1 MKTTFTIIVFL
12 FLFHAVALGQ
22 FDARKV
28 LIDYS
33 FKSNPK
39 TMAVGDLNN
48 DNRPDL
54 VVASDHY
61 SASASYFIYN
71 ANGTF
76 TETPLAGSAK
86 QGSISVIEVID
97 LDGNGYKDIVA
108 LTETSYTYGN
118 NRVLV
123 WYNDNGS
130 LAGSPQILIDNL
142 AESGY
147 TYNLHFYDM
156 NKDGKTD
163 IVLSGLHQS
172 YKVVWLQNRGR
183 YSSWPVNQVEQI
195 NAKQHLLV
203 ADLDAD
209 GSPEIVDGWDIY
221 TGPNFS
227 TKKSFVRD
235 DMPMTAADMD
245 LDGDLDIVVGPFAI
259 SNTLAWYENK
269 GNLEFQKHEITGISG
284 YFTSVLVQDFNN
296 DGLPDIVVGC
306 PTSCNM
312 SFLRNDGKGVFTVSS
327 ITRSTPGII
336 NQGAMRAAD
345 MDFDGKI
352 DLVTTDYAGR
362 IVGFY
367 KNNMPDFEGIQ
378 ADFRAEVTPCTL
390 TEVKFTDM
398 SLGQNIVTWNWSF
411 GDGTT
416 ATSKNASHAYAA
428 PGQYNVNLLVRKN
441 DGTSSSFSKTVTI
454 TSPPPIEDKFEIWYC
469 EGSMPFTLT
478 IPPAEQGMSYK
489 WYGDMGSASLLT
501 TTGNSFQISRYE
513 MTIYVEK
520 INQAGCA
527 SKRVP
532 VYIRQY
538 LTPKPPLVE
547 DASSYKGPATLRL
560 EARDPDGRKDITFS
574 WYEENPTM
582 HIGAKPVYVG
592 PVYER
597 HFSKTQPL
605 YVQAVSN
612 SGCQSLSMTRVTAY
626 VHEKAPVIPHF
637 AWVKT
642 GGSTSWS
649 NTVGI
654 AGNTSGTLLT
664 VGDYAGSATVTMD
677 QTTIALAPANKQNI
691 NFYLFKQDAT
701 GRVLGSSRILSL
713 LNDSGSLSLQAV
725 YTDDDNN
732 IYLTGK
738 LSGTVEIAEKSTWT
752 ANGYFVIKLNPAGEV
767 IWHKRV
773 ASEDGNSYGWSSYQ
787 VGIQVAK
794 DGTITCDL
802 LLKGTAIFEGQQ
814 LGSPGNRY
822 YPSETYWTRYVLQ
835 YSSDGTLA
843 SIRKVGSMDYYVKK
857 TTNPYDGYFV
867 GPSFTASDEADALY
881 QTGAFKSRTWVE
893 TETLL
898 GSFPDTVFTTVLIKY
913 GTDGKKIWHKTI
925 ASGSFGAKP
934 KKVLYHNKAIY
945 VLGTTTV
952 KNNATT
958 RIGSTFTT
966 FIDNAQVFL
975 AKFDTDGN
983 LIWVKA
989 IEGKQSAVVDAYD
1002 LLLDKLGDPYVI
1014 GTATGPTS
1022 FDGFVLQPHTTSG
1035 SPYSYVVKYTAR
1047 GDFSW
1052 AKGINNV
1059 TSYSEKLLYRL
1070 NGTFDSENQLVI
1082 HGNYHKTITLDDFVL
1097 PQGTATTLNSTLY
1110 TAKIGY
1116 KLTAAMH
1123 VDQTCAGQ
1131 PVSFQDLSQ
1140 HTPTEEVISREWN
1153 FGDGTT
1159 SKAAQISHTYN
1170 KPGQYLVT
1178 LTIQG
1183 SKGNTSSIQQTIT
1196 VKAAPL
1202 ATIFVN
1208 GLQLTASEG
1217 ESYRWFR
1224 NDSLM
1229 LESSNMLVVTKSGKY
1244 KVGFNVEGCEIMS
1257 EEVQITVAASEGEV
1271 TAFPNPASTTFTL
1284 ESKEHKMLGYSI
1296 YNTKGHFMMQQKLP
1310 AVSTQ
1315 IIDVRKLLTGLYI
1328 MQIELENGTYVS
1340 YKFMKN

>member
-1 MKTTFTIIVFL
+1 MRTIYTLILFL
-12 FLFHAVALGQ
+12 FLFHTAALGQ

-28 LIDYS
+28 LVDYS
-33 FKSNPK
+33 FKSSPN
-39 TMAVGDLNN
+39 TLAVGDLNN

-54 VVASDHY
+54 VVTSDQY
-61 SASASYFIYN
+61 SASASYFISN

-76 TETPLAGSAK
+76 TEIPLAGSAK
-86 QGSISVIEVID
+86 QGNISVIEVMD

-108 LTETSYTYGN
+108 LTKNSYTYGT
-118 NRVLV
+118 NRVMV

-147 TYNLHFYDM
+147 THNLHFYDM
-156 NKDGKTD
+156 NRDGKTD
-163 IVLSGLHQS
+163 IVLSGLHPS

-183 YSSWPVNQVEQI
+183 YSSWPVNQVDQI
-195 NAKQHLLV
+195 DAIQHILV

-209 GSPEIVDGWDIY
+209 GSPEIVNGWNIF

-227 TKKSFVRD
+227 TKKSFERD

-245 LDGDLDIVVGPFAI
+245 RDGDLDIVAGPYDI

-269 GNLEFQKHEITGISG
+269 GNLEFQKHEIPGISG
-284 YFTSVLVQDFNN
+284 YFRSVLVQDFND
-296 DGLPDIVVGC
+296 DGLPDIAVGC
-306 PTSCNM
+306 PTTCSM
-312 SFLRNDGKGVFTVSS
+312 SFLRNEGKGVFTVSS
-327 ITRSTPGII
+327 ITTSTPGII

-345 MDFDGKI
+345 MDFDGKL
-352 DLVTTDYAGR
+352 DLVTTDYAWR
-362 IVGFY
+362 VVGFY
-367 KNNMPDFEGIQ
+367 KNNMPVFEGIQ

-390 TEVKFTDM
+390 TGVEFTDM
-398 SLGQNIVTWNWSF
+398 SLGQNIIAWNWSF
-411 GDGTT
+411 GDGAT
-416 ATSKNASHAYAA
+416 ATSKNATHAYAA
-428 PGQYNVNLLVRKN
+428 PGQYTVTLQVRKN
-441 DGTSSSFSKTVTI
+441 DGTSSSFSKTLTI
-454 TSPPPIEDKFEIWYC
+454 TSPPTIEDKFEIWYC
-469 EGSMPFTLT
+469 EGSTPFTLT
-478 IPPAEQGMSYK
+478 IPPAEQGMTYK
-489 WYGDMGSASLLT
+489 WYGDMSSASPLT
-501 TTGNSFQISRYE
+501 YTGNTFQLSRYE

-547 DASSYKGPATLRL
+547 DATSFKGPATLRL
-560 EARDPDGRKDITFS
+560 EARDSDGRNDITFS
-574 WYEENPTM
+574 WYEANPTM
-582 HIGAKPVYVG
+582 HMGAKPVYVG

-612 SGCQSLSMTRVTAY
+612 AGCQSLSMTRVTAY

-637 AWVKT
+637 AWVKA

-654 AGNTSGTLLT
+654 AGDTTGTLLT
-664 VGDYAGSATVTMD
+664 VGDYAGPATVTMD
-677 QTTIALAPANKQNI
+677 QTTIALAPANKQNR
-691 NFYLFKQDAT
+691 NFYLFKQDAA

-713 LNDSGSLSLQAV
+713 VNDSGSLSLQGV
-725 YTDDDNN
+725 YTDADNN

-767 IWHKRV
+767 LWHKRV
-773 ASEDGNSYGWSSYQ
+773 ASEDGDSYGWSSYQ
-787 VGIQVAK
+787 VGIQVAR

-802 LLKGTAIFEGQQ
+802 LLKGSAIFEGQQ
-814 LGSPGNRY
+814 LGSPYYRY
-822 YPSETYWTRYVLQ
+822 YPTDTYWTRYVLQ
-835 YSSDGTLA
+835 YSAEGTLT
-843 SIRKVGSMDYYVKK
+843 SIREVGSMDYFVRK
-857 TTNPYDGYFV
+857 TTYPYDDYFV
-867 GPSFTASDEADALY
+867 GPSFTASDEANALY
-881 QTGAFKSRTWVE
+881 QTGAFKSRTWVG
-893 TETLL
+893 TETLH
-898 GSFPDTVFTTVLIKY
+898 GSYADTVFTTVLIKY

-925 ASGSFGAKP
+925 ASGSFGATP
-934 KKVLYHNKAIY
+934 RKVLYHNKSIY

-958 RIGSTFTT
+958 RIGNTFTT

-975 AKFDTDGN
+975 ARFDTDGN

-989 IEGKQSAVVDAYD
+989 IEGKQAAAVDAYD
-1002 LLLDKLGDPYVI
+1002 LLLDKLGDPYII
-1014 GTATGPTS
+1014 GASTGPTS
-1022 FDGFVLQPHTTSG
+1022 FDGLMLQPPTTPG
-1035 SPYSYVVKYTAR
+1035 SPFSYVVKYTAQ
-1047 GDFSW
+1047 GELSW
-1052 AKGINNV
+1052 AKAIGNV
-1059 TSYSEKLLYRL
+1059 TSYSQKQVYRL
-1070 NGTFDSENQLVI
+1070 HGAFDSENQLVI
-1082 HGNYHKTITLDDFVL
+1082 HSNYHKTIILDDFVL
-1097 PQGTATTLNSTLY
+1097 PQGTATTLSSSLY

-1116 KLTAAMH
+1116 KLTAAMQ
-1123 VDQTCAGQ
+1123 VEQTCPGQ

-1153 FGDGTT
+1153 FGDGTS
-1159 SKAAQISHTYN
+1159 SKSAQISHTYN
-1170 KPGQYLVT
+1170 KPGQYLIT
-1178 LTIQG
+1178 LSIQG

-1196 VKAAPL
+1196 VKEAPL
-1202 ATIFVN
+1202 ATISAN

-1229 LESSNMLVVTKSGKY
+1229 LESSNMLVVSESGKY
-1244 KVGFNVEGCEIMS
+1244 KVGVSVEGCEIMS
-1257 EEVQITVAASEGEV
+1257 EEVQITVADTEGEV
-1271 TAFPNPASTTFTL
+1271 TAFPNPASTAFTL

-1296 YNTKGHFMMQQKLP
+1296 YNTNGHLMMQQKLT
-1310 AVSTQ
+1310 AVLTQ

-1340 YKFMKN
+1340 YKFLKN